1 MVEMNQ
7 SPLRSRE
14 NTPTTALAPLGPLG
28 GGERVKTG
36 NSEFRCSAAL
46 L

>member
-1 MVEMNQ
+1 MVKSMNQ

-14 NTPTTALAPLGPLG
+14 NTPTSALAPLG